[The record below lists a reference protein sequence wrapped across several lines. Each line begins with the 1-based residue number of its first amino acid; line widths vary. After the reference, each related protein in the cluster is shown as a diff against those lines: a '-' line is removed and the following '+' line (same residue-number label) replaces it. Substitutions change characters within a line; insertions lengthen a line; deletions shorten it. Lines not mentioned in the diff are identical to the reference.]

1 MAYSVVVLD
10 DEPLILEGLTKKVDW
25 AAMNCEVV
33 GAASNGTAGK
43 ELLERLR
50 PDLVI
55 SDIKMPGCSGMD
67 LAEMNYK
74 HGYASKFIIL
84 TAYSD
89 FAFAQKAIRYQVE
102 DYILKP
108 IDFQKLREAV
118 QKAVCGIWEQE
129 QRDRKVR
136 KLEEGMKNTQ
146 ELVTAS
152 LLFNIARY
160 SSGSVDWDQEF
171 LKHYMMFEQG
181 VFLFVKLYNRKKEQG
196 AGYLGNIQNEIVKR
210 FQEQGTMILRGSA
223 DDKLIFLCQVEKR
236 VDANTARSRIVDLGD
251 RIMREIGAEEEM
263 LCTGV
268 VSGVYRTKEELN
280 DRYQEGILRLKESF
294 FAVRSGVL
302 MEMPPAEGTAEVALD
317 GLLHH
322 LKHGNV
328 REMNEEYLKL
338 CKALRETRDADY
350 AAHVQKE
357 LHHQAAKVAS
367 GAGMVRKPAME
378 QRYAAA
384 NYDQLSRMIGSYLN
398 AVCRYIDSGQNLI
411 GKVKLMVEE
420 CYGDSQFGLSA
431 AAERLGV
438 NSSYLSRLFKKET
451 DENFVDYL
459 VDVRIGKAEYLL
471 ETTKLKNSEISALVG
486 FEDERYFGKVFKKK
500 CGVTPKQYRDAGRH
514 ASRE

>member
-1 MAYSVVVLD
+1 MAYSIVVLD
-10 DEPLILEGLTKKVDW
+10 DEPLILEGLTRRVDW
-25 AAMNCEVV
+25 TAMNCEVV
-33 GAASNGTAGK
+33 GSASNGTVGK
-43 ELLERLR
+43 ELLEQLR

-55 SDIKMPGCSGMD
+55 SDIKMPGLSGME
-67 LAEMNYK
+67 LAELNYK

-108 IDFQKLREAV
+108 IDFQKLKEAV
-118 QKAVCGIWEQE
+118 QKAISGIQEMERREQ
-129 QRDRKVR
+129 KVQ

-160 SSGSVDWDQEF
+160 SSDSVDWEQEF
-171 LKHYMMFEQG
+171 LKNYMMFRQG
-181 VFLFVKLYNRKKEQG
+181 VFLFVKLYNRNKEKE
-196 AGYLGNIQNEIVKR
+196 AGSLGNIQNEIVKR
-210 FQEQGTMILRGSA
+210 FLDQGTMILRGSA
-223 DDKLIFLCQVEKR
+223 DDKLIFLCQIETK
-236 VDANTARSRIVDLGD
+236 VDTETARKRIVDLAD
-251 RIMREIGAEEEM
+251 RIMREIGAEEKM
-263 LCTGV
+263 ICTGV

-280 DRYQEGILRLKESF
+280 DRYQEGIERLKESF

-302 MEMPPAEGTAEVALD
+302 VEMLPTEEPVEVALD

-322 LKHGNV
+322 LKHGNL
-328 REMNEEYLKL
+328 REMNEEYLAL
-338 CKALRETRDADY
+338 CKALRGAKDADY

-367 GAGMVRKPAME
+367 GAGMVHKPAME
-378 QRYAAA
+378 QRYLAA
-384 NYDQLSRMIGSYLN
+384 NYDQLSRMLGSYLN
-398 AVCRYIDSGQNLI
+398 AICQYIGSGQNLI
-411 GKVKLMVEE
+411 GKVKLLVEE

-431 AAERLGV
+431 AADRLGV
-438 NSSYLSRLFKKET
+438 NNSYLSRLFKKET

-471 ETTKLKNSEISALVG
+471 KTTKLKNSEISAMVG
-486 FEDERYFGKVFKKK
+486 FEDERYFGKAFKKK
-500 CGVTPKQYRDAGRH
+500 CGVTPRQYRE
-514 ASRE
+514 SIT

>member
-10 DEPLILEGLTKKVDW
+10 DEPLILEGLTKRVDW

-33 GAASNGTAGK
+33 GSALNGLAGK

-55 SDIKMPGCSGMD
+55 SDIKMPGLTGMD
-67 LAEMNYK
+67 LAELNYK
-74 HGYASKFIIL
+74 HGYASKFLIL

-89 FAFAQKAIRYQVE
+89 FAYAQKAIRYQVE

-108 IDFQKLREAV
+108 IDVQKLREAV
-118 QKAVCGIWEQE
+118 LKAVRGIEEMERREQ
-129 QRDRKVR
+129 KVQM
-136 KLEEGMKNTQ
+136 LEEGMKNTK

-160 SSGSVDWDQEF
+160 SGDSVDWEQEY
-171 LKHYMMFEQG
+171 LNNCMMFGQG
-181 VFLFVKLYNRKKEQG
+181 VFLFVRLYNIKKEKETN
-196 AGYLGNIQNEIVKR
+196 YLGRIQNEIVR
-210 FQEQGTMILRGSA
+210 RVQEHGTMILKGSA
-223 DDKLIFLCQVEKR
+223 DDKLIFLCQLETR
-236 VDANTARSRIVDLGD
+236 VDAKTARNRIAVLAD
-251 RIMREIGAEEEM
+251 RILVEIGEEEEL

-268 VSGVYRTKEELN
+268 VSGVYKTKVELN
-280 DRYQEGILRLKESF
+280 ERYQEGAKLLKESY
-294 FAVRSGVL
+294 FAVRSGV
-302 MEMPPAEGTAEVALD
+302 MQEMPPAAMPGEVVTD

-322 LKHGNV
+322 LKHGNQ
-328 REMNEEYLKL
+328 REMNEEYNKL
-338 CKALRETRDADY
+338 CKALREMRDADY
-350 AAHVQKE
+350 AAHVLKE
-357 LHHQAAKVAS
+357 LHHQAAKTAS
-367 GAGMVRKPAME
+367 GAGMVQKPAMD
-378 QRYAAA
+378 QRYC
-384 NYDQLSRMIGSYLN
+384 NTSYDRFAGVIGGYLN
-398 AVCRYIDSGQNLI
+398 GICQYIGSGQNLI

-420 CYGDSQFGLSA
+420 CYGDSQFGLSTA
-431 AAERLGV
+431 AQRLGV

-500 CGVTPKQYRDAGRH
+500 CNVTPKQYRERKGTKFP
-514 ASRE
+514 